1 MLFPSLFH
9 AASVSVILSQSQ
21 HFTNLWHNDKYW
33 FSLQRDSTHKT
44 ILFKLILYTTF
55 QRRSIITFII
65 YKMPIVFWG
74 ISLLFH
80 ILCIRIGKELD
91 RLIFGHSSSGFISF
105 FFFFFL
111 HWLDKRHMVGQRVWI
126 IDKLASRCMYVQ
138 IDARQSPSGSSQYN
152 LVCLYIV
159 GETEQIQ

>member
-21 HFTNLWHNDKYW
+21 HFTNLWHSDKYW
-33 FSLQRDSTHKT
+33 FSLQRQYFSNS
-44 ILFKLILYTTF
+44 YTTF

-105 FFFFFL
+105 FFFL

-138 IDARQSPSGSSQYN
+138 IDARQSLKGSS
-152 LVCLYIV
+152 
-159 GETEQIQ
+159 

>member
-1 MLFPSLFH
+1 MINIDSLFKGIQC
-9 AASVSVILSQSQ
+9 VRQ
-21 HFTNLWHNDKYW
+21 Y
-33 FSLQRDSTHKT
+33 FSNS
-44 ILFKLILYTTF
+44 YTTF

-91 RLIFGHSSSGFISF
+91 RWIFGHSSSGFISF

-126 IDKLASRCMYVQ
+126 IDKLASRCMYIQ